1 MEKVSVIVPIYNV
14 EKYLKY
20 SIGGILKQSYKN
32 LEIILVNDGSQD
44 NSLAICEEY
53 SKIDNRIKIIS
64 VENGGQGRARN
75 IGLQHS
81 TSDWILFLD
90 ADDYYDNNAVEYLVE
105 LAERYGSDLVVT
117 PLRVVRDHIQGG
129 NASSI
134 KNEKIL
140 NLNKDRLIEEMYYG
154 RLLGATPCGKL
165 YKREILEKWPFPDQL
180 FEDLAIAYKHLM
192 SAKKV
197 AVSNQY
203 YYNYYQRVG
212 STTKSRYTSKLEDF
226 YRAIEKNYKYL
237 EEDFPN
243 NKELSIALKTRMFA
257 GGFQVVNS
265 MIEFGMTK
273 EVKDKSLEYRK
284 DLLMIIFN
292 SRITKNH
299 KIKHILFSINPK
311 LYTFVLK
318 KYITNK

>member
-165 YKREILEKWPFPDQL
+165 YKREILEKWSFPDQL

-265 MIEFGMTK
+265 MIESGMTK

>member
-90 ADDYYDNNAVEYLVE
+90 ADDCYDNNAVEYLVE

-265 MIEFGMTK
+265 MIESGMTK

>member
-64 VENGGQGRARN
+64 VENGGQGKARN

-165 YKREILEKWPFPDQL
+165 YKREILEKSPFPDQL

-243 NKELSIALKTRMFA
+243 NKELSIALKTRMFT

-265 MIEFGMTK
+265 MIESGMTK

-318 KYITNK
+318 SI

>member
-64 VENGGQGRARN
+64 VENGGQGKARN

-165 YKREILEKWPFPDQL
+165 YKREILEKWPFPAQL

-243 NKELSIALKTRMFA
+243 NKELSIALKTRMFT

-265 MIEFGMTK
+265 MIESGMTK

-318 KYITNK
+318 SI

>member
-20 SIGGILKQSYKN
+20 SIGGILKHSYKN

-265 MIEFGMTK
+265 MIESGMTK

>member
-44 NSLAICEEY
+44 NSFAICEEY

-265 MIEFGMTK
+265 MIESGMTK

>member
-180 FEDLAIAYKHLM
+180 FEDLVIAYKHLM

-265 MIEFGMTK
+265 MIESGMTK

>member
-64 VENGGQGRARN
+64 VENGGQGKARN

-165 YKREILEKWPFPDQL
+165 YKREILENWPFPDQL

-243 NKELSIALKTRMFA
+243 NKELSIALKTRMFT

-265 MIEFGMTK
+265 MIESGMTK

-318 KYITNK
+318 SI

>member
-64 VENGGQGRARN
+64 VENEGQGRARN

-265 MIEFGMTK
+265 MIESGMTK

>member
-64 VENGGQGRARN
+64 VENGGQGKARN

-90 ADDYYDNNAVEYLVE
+90 ADDHYDNNAVEYLVE

-243 NKELSIALKTRMFA
+243 NKELSIALKTRMFT

-265 MIEFGMTK
+265 MIESGMTK

-318 KYITNK
+318 SI

>member
-117 PLRVVRDHIQGG
+117 PLRVVRDYIQGG

-265 MIEFGMTK
+265 MIESGMTK

>member
-1 MEKVSVIVPIYNV
+1 MGKVSVIVPIYNV

-64 VENGGQGRARN
+64 VENGGQGKARN

-243 NKELSIALKTRMFA
+243 NKELSIALKTRMFT

-265 MIEFGMTK
+265 MIESGMTK

-318 KYITNK
+318 SI

>member
-203 YYNYYQRVG
+203 YCNYYQRVG

-265 MIEFGMTK
+265 MIESGMTK

>member
-64 VENGGQGRARN
+64 VGNGGQGKARN

-243 NKELSIALKTRMFA
+243 NKELSIALKTRMFT

-265 MIEFGMTK
+265 MIESGMTK

-318 KYITNK
+318 SI

>member
-64 VENGGQGRARN
+64 VENGGQGKARN

-90 ADDYYDNNAVEYLVE
+90 ADDYYDNNAVEYIVE

-243 NKELSIALKTRMFA
+243 NKELSIALKTRMFT

-265 MIEFGMTK
+265 MIESGMTK

-318 KYITNK
+318 SI

>member
-75 IGLQHS
+75 IGSQHS

-265 MIEFGMTK
+265 MIESGMTK

>member
-20 SIGGILKQSYKN
+20 SIGSILKQSYKN

-64 VENGGQGRARN
+64 VENGGQGKARN

-243 NKELSIALKTRMFA
+243 NKELSIALKTRMFT

-265 MIEFGMTK
+265 MIESGMTK

-318 KYITNK
+318 SI

>member
-64 VENGGQGRARN
+64 VENGGQGKARN

-243 NKELSIALKTRMFA
+243 NKEVSIALKTRMFT

-265 MIEFGMTK
+265 MIESGMTK

-318 KYITNK
+318 SI

>member
-165 YKREILEKWPFPDQL
+165 YKREILEKWPFLDQL

-265 MIEFGMTK
+265 MIESGMTK

>member
-64 VENGGQGRARN
+64 IENGGQGKARN

-243 NKELSIALKTRMFA
+243 NKELSIALKTRMFT

-265 MIEFGMTK
+265 MIESGMTK

-318 KYITNK
+318 SI

>member
-64 VENGGQGRARN
+64 VENRGQGKARN

-243 NKELSIALKTRMFA
+243 NKELSIALKTRMFT

-265 MIEFGMTK
+265 MIESGMTK

-318 KYITNK
+318 SI

>member
-64 VENGGQGRARN
+64 VENGGQGKARN

-197 AVSNQY
+197 VVSNQY

-243 NKELSIALKTRMFA
+243 NKELSIALKTRMFT

-265 MIEFGMTK
+265 MIESGMTK

-318 KYITNK
+318 SI

>member
-64 VENGGQGRARN
+64 VENGGQGKARN

-212 STTKSRYTSKLEDF
+212 SITKSRYTSKLEDF

-243 NKELSIALKTRMFA
+243 NKELSIALKTRMFT

-265 MIEFGMTK
+265 MIESGMTK

-292 SRITKNH
+292 SRITKKH

-318 KYITNK
+318 SI

>member
-64 VENGGQGRARN
+64 VENGGQGKARN

-90 ADDYYDNNAVEYLVE
+90 ADDYYYNNAVEYLVE

-129 NASSI
+129 NAPSI

-243 NKELSIALKTRMFA
+243 NKELSIALKTRMFT

-265 MIEFGMTK
+265 MIESGMTK

-318 KYITNK
+318 SI

>member
-1 MEKVSVIVPIYNV
+1 MGKVSVIVPIYNV

-265 MIEFGMTK
+265 MIESGMTK

>member
-64 VENGGQGRARN
+64 VENGGQGKARN

-243 NKELSIALKTRMFA
+243 NKELSIALKTRMFT

-265 MIEFGMTK
+265 MIEYGMTK

-318 KYITNK
+318 SI

>member
-64 VENGGQGRARN
+64 VENGGQGKARN

-212 STTKSRYTSKLEDF
+212 SITKSRYTSKLEDF

-243 NKELSIALKTRMFA
+243 NKELSIALKTRMFT

-265 MIEFGMTK
+265 MIESGMTK

-318 KYITNK
+318 SI

>member
-64 VENGGQGRARN
+64 VENGGQGKARN

-90 ADDYYDNNAVEYLVE
+90 ADDYYGNNAVEYLVE

-243 NKELSIALKTRMFA
+243 NKELSIALKTRMFT

-265 MIEFGMTK
+265 MIESGMTK

-318 KYITNK
+318 SI

>member
-64 VENGGQGRARN
+64 VESGGQGKARN

-243 NKELSIALKTRMFA
+243 NKELSIALKTRMFT

-265 MIEFGMTK
+265 MIESGMTK

-318 KYITNK
+318 SI

>member
-117 PLRVVRDHIQGG
+117 PLRIVRDHIQGG

-265 MIEFGMTK
+265 MIESGMTK

>member
-20 SIGGILKQSYKN
+20 SIEGILKQSYKN

-64 VENGGQGRARN
+64 VENGGQGKARN

-243 NKELSIALKTRMFA
+243 NKELSIALKTRMFT

-265 MIEFGMTK
+265 MIESGMTK

-318 KYITNK
+318 SI

>member
-192 SAKKV
+192 SSKKV

-265 MIEFGMTK
+265 MIESGMTK

>member
-20 SIGGILKQSYKN
+20 SIGGLLKQSYKN

-64 VENGGQGRARN
+64 VENGGQGKARN

-243 NKELSIALKTRMFA
+243 NKELSIALKTRMFT

-265 MIEFGMTK
+265 MIESGMTK

-318 KYITNK
+318 SI

>member
-64 VENGGQGRARN
+64 VENGGQGKARN

-243 NKELSIALKTRMFA
+243 NKELSIALKTRMFT

-265 MIEFGMTK
+265 MIESGMTK

-292 SRITKNH
+292 SRITKKH

-318 KYITNK
+318 SI

>member
-203 YYNYYQRVG
+203 YYSYYQRVG

-265 MIEFGMTK
+265 MIESGMTK

>member
-64 VENGGQGRARN
+64 VENGGQGKARN

-212 STTKSRYTSKLEDF
+212 STTKSRYTSKLEAF

-243 NKELSIALKTRMFA
+243 NKELSIALKTRMFT

-265 MIEFGMTK
+265 MIESGMTK

-318 KYITNK
+318 SI

>member
-64 VENGGQGRARN
+64 VENGGQGKARN

-243 NKELSIALKTRMFA
+243 NKELSIALKTRMFT

-265 MIEFGMTK
+265 MIESGMTK

-318 KYITNK
+318 SI